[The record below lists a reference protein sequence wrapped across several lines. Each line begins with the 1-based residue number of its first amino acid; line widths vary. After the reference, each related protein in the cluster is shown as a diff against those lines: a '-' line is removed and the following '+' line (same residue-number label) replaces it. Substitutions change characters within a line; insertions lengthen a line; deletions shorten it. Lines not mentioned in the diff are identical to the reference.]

1 MQIQKYAIISPGVWQ
16 MLKTDLCGALIKKV
30 HDEIEK
36 KANVML
42 RQQDL
47 TLSQMNVLMEL
58 EAVPDH
64 QLTLKE
70 LEGLLH
76 VAQSTAAGIVMRL
89 EQKGFVESFTDEN
102 DRRVK
107 KVTITPAGMECCKN
121 AASDV
126 KDMEVQLLAGL
137 TEPERILFRD
147 LLEKVFKAL

>member
-1 MQIQKYAIISPGVWQ
+1 MQNN
-16 MLKTDLCGALIKKV
+16 DLCGALIKKI

-36 KANVML
+36 KANALL

-58 EAVPDH
+58 EASPNH

-76 VAQSTAAGIVMRL
+76 VAQSTAAGIVVRL
-89 EQKGFVESFTDEN
+89 EQKGFAESFTDES

-107 KVTITPAGMECCKN
+107 KVMLTPAGLQCCKN

-126 KDMEVQLLAGL
+126 KEIEAKLLSGL
-137 TEPERILFRD
+137 TEAEKLLFLD
-147 LLEKVFKAL
+147 LLEKVFNAL

>member
-1 MQIQKYAIISPGVWQ
+1 MQKN
-16 MLKTDLCGALIKKV
+16 DLCGALIKKV

-36 KANVML
+36 KANAML

-47 TLSQMNVLMEL
+47 TLAQMNVLMEL
-58 EAVPDH
+58 EAIPDQ

-70 LEGLLH
+70 PEGLLH
-76 VAQSTAAGIVMRL
+76 VAQSTAAGIVVRL

-107 KVTITPAGMECCKN
+107 KVTVTPAGLQCCKN

-126 KDMEVQLLAGL
+126 KNIESQLLSGL
-137 TEPERILFRD
+137 TEAEKLLFLG
-147 LLEKVFKAL
+147 LLKKVFNTL

>member
-1 MQIQKYAIISPGVWQ
+1 MQRNY
-16 MLKTDLCGALIKKV
+16 LCGALIKQI
-30 HDEIEK
+30 HDELEK
-36 KANVML
+36 KANALL

-58 EAVPDH
+58 EAIPEH

-76 VAQSTAAGIVMRL
+76 VAQSTAAGIVVRL
-89 EQKGFVESFTDEN
+89 EQKGFVESFADEN

-107 KVTITPAGMECCKN
+107 KVAITPSGMACCQN

-126 KDMEVQLLAGL
+126 KNMEAQLLSGL
-137 TEPERILFRD
+137 TEAEKILFRD
-147 LLEKVFKAL
+147 LLEKVFKGL

>member
-1 MQIQKYAIISPGVWQ
+1 MQKQ
-16 MLKTDLCGALIKKV
+16 DLCGALIKKI

-36 KANVML
+36 QANALL

-58 EAVPDH
+58 EAIPGH

-89 EQKGFVESFTDEN
+89 EQKGFVESFPDET

-107 KVTITPAGMECCKN
+107 KVAITLSGLECCKG
-121 AASDV
+121 AAADV
-126 KDMEVQLLAGL
+126 ERMEARLLTGL
-137 TEPERILFRD
+137 TEAERLQFRD
-147 LLEKVFKAL
+147 LLEKVFQGF

>member
-1 MQIQKYAIISPGVWQ
+1 MQKQ
-16 MLKTDLCGALIKKV
+16 DLCGALIKKI

-36 KANVML
+36 QANALL

-58 EAVPDH
+58 ESVPGH

-76 VAQSTAAGIVMRL
+76 VAQSTAAGVVMRL
-89 EQKGFVESFTDEN
+89 EQKGFVESFPDEN

-107 KVTITPAGMECCKN
+107 KVAITPSGLECCKG
-121 AASDV
+121 ASSDV
-126 KDMEVQLLAGL
+126 ERMETRLLSGL
-137 TEPERILFRD
+137 TETERLQFRD
-147 LLEKVFKAL
+147 LLEKVFQGF

>member
-1 MQIQKYAIISPGVWQ
+1 MQKNA
-16 MLKTDLCGALIKKV
+16 LCGALIKKV

-36 KANVML
+36 KANALL

-58 EAVPDH
+58 DAASDH
-64 QLTLKE
+64 QLTLRE

-76 VAQSTAAGIVMRL
+76 VAQSTAAGIVVRL
-89 EQKGFVESFTDEN
+89 EQKGFVESFADEN

-107 KVTITPAGMECCKN
+107 KVTITHAGLECCKN

-126 KDMEVQLLAGL
+126 KEIETKLLSGL
-137 TEPERILFRD
+137 TEPEKVLFLD
-147 LLEKVFKAL
+147 FLEKVFKSL

>member
-1 MQIQKYAIISPGVWQ
+1 MQKN
-16 MLKTDLCGALIKKV
+16 DLCGALIKKV

-36 KANVML
+36 KANAML

-58 EAVPDH
+58 EAASGH

-89 EQKGFVESFTDEN
+89 EQKGYVESFADEN

-107 KVTITPAGMECCKN
+107 KVAITPAGMECCKH

-126 KDMEVQLLAGL
+126 KEIETKLLSGL
-137 TEPERILFRD
+137 TESEKLLFLD
-147 LLEKVFKAL
+147 LLEKVFNAL

>member
-1 MQIQKYAIISPGVWQ
+1 MQKS
-16 MLKTDLCGALIKKV
+16 DLCGALIKKI

-36 KANVML
+36 KANALL

-58 EAVPDH
+58 EAVPGH

-70 LEGLLH
+70 LEALLH

-107 KVTITPAGMECCKN
+107 NVAITPSGMECCRN
-121 AASDV
+121 AASNV
-126 KDMEVQLLAGL
+126 QRMETQLLSGL
-137 TEPERILFRD
+137 TDTEKEQFRD
-147 LLEKVFKAL
+147 LLEKVFKGF

>member
-1 MQIQKYAIISPGVWQ
+1 MQKN
-16 MLKTDLCGALIKKV
+16 DLCGALIKKI
-30 HDEIEK
+30 HDELEK
-36 KANVML
+36 KANALL

-58 EAVPDH
+58 EAIPDH

-89 EQKGFVESFTDEN
+89 EQKGFVESITDES

-107 KVTITPAGMECCKN
+107 KVKLTPAGLQCCKN

-126 KDMEVQLLAGL
+126 KEIEEKLLSGL
-137 TEPERILFRD
+137 TEAEKLMFLD
-147 LLEKVFKAL
+147 LLEKVFHTL

>member
-1 MQIQKYAIISPGVWQ
+1 MQKN
-16 MLKTDLCGALIKKV
+16 DLCGALIKKV

-36 KANVML
+36 KANALL

-58 EAVPDH
+58 EASPNH

-76 VAQSTAAGIVMRL
+76 VAQSTAAGIVVRL

-107 KVTITPAGMECCKN
+107 KVMLTPAGRQCCKN

-126 KDMEVQLLAGL
+126 KEIEAKLLSGL
-137 TEPERILFRD
+137 TEAEKLLFLD
-147 LLEKVFKAL
+147 LLEKVFNAL

>member
-1 MQIQKYAIISPGVWQ
+1 MQKS
-16 MLKTDLCGALIKKV
+16 DLCGALIKKI

-36 KANVML
+36 KANALL

-58 EAVPDH
+58 EAVPGH

-70 LEGLLH
+70 LEALLH

-89 EQKGFVESFTDEN
+89 EQKGFVKSFTDEN

-107 KVTITPAGMECCKN
+107 KVAITPSGMECCRN
-121 AASDV
+121 AASDI
-126 KDMEVQLLAGL
+126 KHMETQLLSGL
-137 TEPERILFRD
+137 TDTEKEQFRD
-147 LLEKVFKAL
+147 LLKKVFNGF

>member
-1 MQIQKYAIISPGVWQ
+1 MQKH
-16 MLKTDLCGALIKKV
+16 DLCGALIKKI

-36 KANVML
+36 QANALL

-58 EAVPDH
+58 DAISSH
-64 QLTLKE
+64 ALTLKE

-107 KVTITPAGMECCKN
+107 KVAITPSGMECCKN

-126 KDMEVQLLAGL
+126 GRMEMQLLSGL
-137 TEPERILFRD
+137 TDAEKILFRE
-147 LLEKVFKAL
+147 LLEKVFNGF

>member
-1 MQIQKYAIISPGVWQ
+1 MRCADQKI
-16 MLKTDLCGALIKKV
+16 

-36 KANVML
+36 QANALL
-42 RQQDL
+42 RQQGL

-58 EAVPDH
+58 DAIPGH

-76 VAQSTAAGIVMRL
+76 VAQSTAAGIVTRL

-107 KVTITPAGMECCKN
+107 KVAITPSGMECCKN

-126 KDMEVQLLAGL
+126 ARMETQLLSGL
-137 TEPERILFRD
+137 TDTEKSLFRD
-147 LLEKVFKAL
+147 LLEKVFKGF

>member
-1 MQIQKYAIISPGVWQ
+1 MQENY
-16 MLKTDLCGALIKKV
+16 LCGALIKQI

-36 KANVML
+36 KANALL

-58 EAVPDH
+58 ETAPSH

-70 LEGLLH
+70 LESLLH
-76 VAQSTAAGIVMRL
+76 VAQSTAAGIVVRL
-89 EQKGFVESFTDEN
+89 EQKSFVESFTDAN

-107 KVTITPAGMECCKN
+107 KVSITPTGMECCKN

-126 KDMEVQLLAGL
+126 KDMEAQLLSGL
-137 TEPERILFRD
+137 TEAEKILFRD
-147 LLEKVFKAL
+147 LLEKVFKEF

>member
-1 MQIQKYAIISPGVWQ
+1 MQKH
-16 MLKTDLCGALIKKV
+16 DLCGALIKKV

-36 KANVML
+36 KANAML

-47 TLSQMNVLMEL
+47 TLSQMHVLMEL
-58 EAVPDH
+58 DAIPGH

-89 EQKGFVESFTDEN
+89 EQKGFVECFPDEN

-107 KVTITPAGMECCKN
+107 KVTITPAGLECCKN

-126 KDMEVQLLAGL
+126 KDIETKLLSGLTESEKVQLL
-137 TEPERILFRD
+137 D
-147 LLEKVFKAL
+147 LLEKVFNAL

>member
-1 MQIQKYAIISPGVWQ
+1 MQKR
-16 MLKTDLCGALIKKV
+16 DLCGALIKKI

-36 KANVML
+36 KANAML

-47 TLSQMNVLMEL
+47 TLSQMNVLTEL
-58 EAVPDH
+58 EVTPSH

-76 VAQSTAAGIVMRL
+76 VAQSTAAGIVVRL

-107 KVTITPAGMECCKN
+107 KVRITPAGMECCKN

-126 KDMEVQLLAGL
+126 KDIESQLLSGL
-137 TEPERILFRD
+137 TEAEELLFLD
-147 LLEKVFKAL
+147 LLEKVFHTL

>member
-1 MQIQKYAIISPGVWQ
+1 MQKH
-16 MLKTDLCGALIKKV
+16 DLCGALIKKI

-36 KANVML
+36 QANALL

-47 TLSQMNVLMEL
+47 TLTQMNVLMKL
-58 EAVPDH
+58 ERNPDH

-107 KVTITPAGMECCKN
+107 KVAITPSGMECCKN

-126 KDMEVQLLAGL
+126 ERMEMQLLSGL
-137 TEPERILFRD
+137 TDAEKILFRE
-147 LLEKVFKAL
+147 LLEKVFIGF

>member
-1 MQIQKYAIISPGVWQ
+1 MQKHE
-16 MLKTDLCGALIKKV
+16 LCGALIKKI

-36 KANVML
+36 QANALL

-58 EAVPDH
+58 DAIPGH

-89 EQKGFVESFTDEN
+89 EQKGFVESFTDKN

-107 KVTITPAGMECCKN
+107 KVAITPSGMEYCKN

-126 KDMEVQLLAGL
+126 RRMETQLLSGL
-137 TEPERILFRD
+137 TEAEREQFRE
-147 LLEKVFKAL
+147 LLEKVFKGF

>member
-1 MQIQKYAIISPGVWQ
+1 MQKN
-16 MLKTDLCGALIKKV
+16 DLCGALIKKV

-36 KANVML
+36 KANAML

-58 EAVPDH
+58 EAIPDH

-76 VAQSTAAGIVMRL
+76 VAQSTAAGIVVRL
-89 EQKGFVESFTDEN
+89 EQKGFVESFTDES

-107 KVTITPAGMECCKN
+107 KVMLTPAGLQCCKN

-126 KDMEVQLLAGL
+126 KEIEAKLLSGL
-137 TEPERILFRD
+137 TEAEKLLFLD
-147 LLEKVFKAL
+147 LLEKVFNAL

>member
-1 MQIQKYAIISPGVWQ
+1 MQNN
-16 MLKTDLCGALIKKV
+16 DLCGALIKKV

-36 KANVML
+36 KANALL

-58 EAVPDH
+58 EAAPAH
-64 QLTLKE
+64 RLTLKE
-70 LEGLLH
+70 LESLLH

-89 EQKGFVESFTDEN
+89 EQKGFVESFTDEY

-107 KVTITPAGMECCKN
+107 KVTITAAGLECCKN

-126 KDMEVQLLAGL
+126 KEIETKLLSGL
-137 TEPERILFRD
+137 TESEKLLFLD
-147 LLEKVFKAL
+147 LLKKVFNTL

>member
-1 MQIQKYAIISPGVWQ
+1 MQKH
-16 MLKTDLCGALIKKV
+16 DLCGALIKKI

-36 KANVML
+36 QANALL

-58 EAVPDH
+58 DAIPGH

-107 KVTITPAGMECCKN
+107 KVRITPAGLQCCKN

-126 KDMEVQLLAGL
+126 GRMETQLLSGL
-137 TEPERILFRD
+137 TEAERGQFRD
-147 LLEKVFKAL
+147 LLEKVFKGF

>member
-1 MQIQKYAIISPGVWQ
+1 MQKY
-16 MLKTDLCGALIKKV
+16 DLCGALIKKV

-36 KANVML
+36 KANALL

-58 EAVPDH
+58 EASPNY

-76 VAQSTAAGIVMRL
+76 VAQSTAAGIVVRL
-89 EQKGFVESFTDEN
+89 EQKGFVESFTDES

-107 KVTITPAGMECCKN
+107 KVMLTPAGLECCKN

-126 KDMEVQLLAGL
+126 KEIETKLLSGL
-137 TEPERILFRD
+137 TEAEKLLFLD

>member
-1 MQIQKYAIISPGVWQ
+1 MQKNY
-16 MLKTDLCGALIKKV
+16 LCGALIKQI

-36 KANVML
+36 KANALL

-58 EAVPDH
+58 EALPEH

-76 VAQSTAAGIVMRL
+76 VAQSTAAGIVVRL

-107 KVTITPAGMECCKN
+107 KVAITPAGMECCKN

-126 KDMEVQLLAGL
+126 TEIETKLLSGL
-137 TEPERILFRD
+137 TEDEKVLFLD
-147 LLEKVFKAL
+147 LLEKVFNAL